1 MSEHKKESLSALLDN
16 EADDLELRRV
26 LNSYESDPET
36 RAIWERYS
44 LAQALLHEEAVPV
57 NSALSARVYEKIAR
71 EPALTTPRFS
81 NWQQNLSKMA
91 IAASVAIVFIVAVQS
106 NLQQFEESK
115 WVIPIL
121 ANADSIAPSWGTEL
135 GLLFIDGSHTEVSAM
150 NDYDNWSSKL
160 HSQGALVIHDIY
172 EKPEDGGQAPY
183 LVYQKALKEG
193 FQLFERVDT
202 IVCLTK
208 T

>member
-1 MSEHKKESLSALLDN
+1 MNFDQLNNLKGFMPSHEGLALTKWAEEFAHYGPALEIGTFGGKSAL
-16 EADDLELRRV
+16 
-26 LNSYESDPET
+26 Y
-36 RAIWERYS
+36 
-44 LAQALLHEEAVPV
+44 
-57 NSALSARVYEKIAR
+57 
-71 EPALTTPRFS
+71 
-81 NWQQNLSKMA
+81 
-91 IAASVAIVFIVAVQS
+91 IAAGSSIHNQLVYTVDHHSGSEEHQLGEEYFDSEIYDEKLGRVNTVPLMQS

-121 ANADSIAPSWGTEL
+121 ANANSIASSWGTEL

-150 NDYDNWSSKL
+150 NDYNNWNSKL
-160 HSQGALVIHDIY
+160 HSHGALIIHDIY

-183 LVYQKALKEG
+183 LVYQKAINEG

-208 T
+208 I

>member
-1 MSEHKKESLSALLDN
+1 M
-16 EADDLELRRV
+16 
-26 LNSYESDPET
+26 
-36 RAIWERYS
+36 
-44 LAQALLHEEAVPV
+44 
-57 NSALSARVYEKIAR
+57 
-71 EPALTTPRFS
+71 
-81 NWQQNLSKMA
+81 
-91 IAASVAIVFIVAVQS
+91 QS

-121 ANADSIAPSWGTEL
+121 ANANSIAPSWGTEL

-150 NDYDNWSSKL
+150 NDYNNWNSKL
-160 HSQGALVIHDIY
+160 HSQGALIIHDIY

-183 LVYQKALKEG
+183 LVYQKAINEG

-208 T
+208 I

>member
-1 MSEHKKESLSALLDN
+1 MKRTTSQIVLRQQLTKGVWRRILKLD
-16 EADDLELRRV
+16 
-26 LNSYESDPET
+26 
-36 RAIWERYS
+36 
-44 LAQALLHEEAVPV
+44 
-57 NSALSARVYEKIAR
+57 
-71 EPALTTPRFS
+71 
-81 NWQQNLSKMA
+81 
-91 IAASVAIVFIVAVQS
+91 

-121 ANADSIAPSWGTEL
+121 ANANSIAPSWGTEL
-135 GLLFIDGSHTEVSAM
+135 GLLFIDGSHTEISAM

-160 HSQGALVIHDIY
+160 HSQGALIIHDIY

-208 T
+208 A